1 MAIGARLAC
10 LTCRASTGYNLV
22 MRRRLLSILLVA
34 LVLAIVWA
42 AAWFWLAG
50 TLRAQVEAWA
60 DARRQEDV
68 MVAYHRIAVA
78 GFPFR
83 WLVRLEQPL
92 ITGGGATS
100 WQWQG
105 DAVEA
110 GLLPWSLRD
119 VGLRFPGE
127 QRFSAGDGNV
137 AETWI
142 ARAARPNGR
151 AVVDE
156 RGKLER
162 VEFDFGDATLARA
175 ADAQPMRA
183 ERLTGQAVVRRGTSS
198 SEAETFDLRLMLDN
212 ATLVEAPVRVLGT
225 RIAHGEV
232 DLAFK
237 GRLVPGRLADAV
249 AAWRDD
255 GGTIEINRFAITWG
269 PVNADGSGTL
279 ALDEQNRPLGAF
291 AAKWRGYNEAI
302 DALQAIGEIKPA
314 QAAGVKIVLNAI
326 ARQNGQGVNEIQLPL
341 TAQDGR
347 LFVAGFPLLQL
358 PRLKFD

>member
-1 MAIGARLAC
+1 MAIGAPPAC
-10 LTCRASTGYNLV
+10 LTCRASTGYNRV
-22 MRRRLLSILLVA
+22 MRRRLLSILIA
-34 LVLAIVWA
+34 IVLAVAWA
-42 AAWFWLAG
+42 GAWFWLAG
-50 TLRAQVEAWA
+50 TLRARVEAWA

-68 MVAYHRIAVA
+68 MVAYNRIAVA

-83 WLVRLEQPL
+83 WLVRLDAPR
-92 ITGGGATS
+92 ITGAGATS

-110 GLLPWSLRD
+110 DLVPWSLRD

-127 QRFSAGDGNV
+127 QRFSAGEGDV

-175 ADAQPMRA
+175 GDAQPMRA
-183 ERLTGQAVVRRGTSS
+183 ERLTGQAVVHCGTSGS
-198 SEAETFDLRLMLDN
+198 AAETFDLRLVLDN

-225 RIAHGEV
+225 KIAHGEV

-255 GGTIEINRFAITWG
+255 GGTIEINRFAIAWG

-279 ALDEQNRPLGAF
+279 ALDQQNRLLGAF
-291 AAKWRGYNEAI
+291 VARWRGYNEA
-302 DALQAIGEIKPA
+302 
-314 QAAGVKIVLNAI
+314 
-326 ARQNGQGVNEIQLPL
+326 
-341 TAQDGR
+341 
-347 LFVAGFPLLQL
+347 
-358 PRLKFD
+358 